1 LRNRLPGYLG
11 RRIWLEELQRPTL
24 EMARPEKIVSGL
36 FQFYLRSF
44 LFDSGSDGCRLRQTC
59 PEARSVSDH
68 RHRVRLSWIIFALR
82 LKNEPDRILARR
94 GRTKAK
100 HLYNLFTVRNTVP
113 SFFET
118 TPEKLYALN
127 KWIYSPEIS
136 GSGIRLKAHR
146 KFPTDGYHDGF
157 EFHAIRNRS

>member
-1 LRNRLPGYLG
+1 
-11 RRIWLEELQRPTL
+11 
-24 EMARPEKIVSGL
+24 MARPEKIVSGL

-44 LFDSGSDGCRLRQTC
+44 LFGSGSDGCRLRQTC

-82 LKNEPDRILARR
+82 LKNEPDCVLARR

-113 SFFET
+113 WFFKT
-118 TPEKLYALN
+118 TPKKLYALN